1 MKGGEAGDRG
11 RDEALKSLEYISG
24 KIWIFPD
31 SSGMGTLIRAWSNCA
46 IGNEKPPRLVHTLL
60 TKVCARQDS
69 VSGFQMKTT
78 EILFIF
84 DTAYFPSIRFNIKI
98 CPELAAAGEAPKLSV
113 KKQPMWISRE
123 KWSNCSYWLLPN
135 GNCSTFTTLILL
147 PGFLWTEVRMS
158 T

>member
-1 MKGGEAGDRG
+1 
-11 RDEALKSLEYISG
+11 
-24 KIWIFPD
+24 
-31 SSGMGTLIRAWSNCA
+31 
-46 IGNEKPPRLVHTLL
+46 
-60 TKVCARQDS
+60 
-69 VSGFQMKTT
+69 
-78 EILFIF
+78 
-84 DTAYFPSIRFNIKI
+84 
-98 CPELAAAGEAPKLSV
+98 V